1 MARNGTGTYAL
12 PAGNPV
18 TTGTTITASW
28 ANTTLSDIAT
38 ALTNSLA
45 ADGQTVVQANFAMNS
60 FKITGLAD
68 ATLAGDAVN
77 KGQLDARALS
87 GTYTPTASG
96 VVNGSCTPYECFYC
110 QIANHVVV
118 SGHLAFTPT
127 ASGATEVE
135 LTMPVEGLSRGP
147 TQVSGSGTVLCS
159 GSATPYVPLHVR
171 GASTGTWKEASLRW
185 TSPDTNLQ
193 NVSFMFSY
201 DVTAYTEP
209 F

>member
-1 MARNGTGTYAL
+1 MPRNGVGTYTL

-18 TTGTTITASW
+18 VTGTVISVTWS
-28 ANTTLSDIAT
+28 NTTLADIAD

-45 ADGQTVVQANFAMNS
+45 ADGQTVVQADLPMNS
-60 FKITGLAD
+60 KKITGLA
-68 ATLAGDAVN
+68 AGTASTDAVN

-96 VVNGSCTPYECFYC
+96 VVNGSCTPYACFYC

-118 SGHLAFTPT
+118 SGHLTFEPT

-135 LTMPVEGLSRGP
+135 LTMPVEGLSRGS
-147 TQVSGSGTVLCS
+147 TQVSGSGAVFCS

-171 GASTGTWKEASLRW
+171 GAATGAWKEASLRW
-185 TSPDTNLQ
+185 TSPDTSPQ

-209 F
+209 S